1 MRTVMSLVVNS
12 VLSISLVATAYAD
25 QSELIINT
33 EIRGPVLSFDW
44 PELEIGVG
52 SYEAGPTG
60 LTIFRFRNQA
70 SVVVDVRGGSPGT
83 TNTDVLRLG
92 YDRPAFTDAIVFS
105 GGALYGEETITAV
118 ATALKDDRI
127 RSGRWDNI
135 AFVPGAVIFDFGERR
150 PNEIYPDKRLAQAAW
165 RALRTGVFPLGAQG
179 AGRMA
184 MQGGFFGCDAHSGQG
199 GAFRQIGWSGK
210 TKIAAFV
217 VVNAWGAVTD
227 RTGQLVRCDR
237 GRSWTTSTNVS
248 DLLRNLPDSLDE
260 YWKPTEAKEKSGAAT
275 TKNTTIS
282 LVVTNRKMSFWELQ
296 RMATQ
301 VHTSMG
307 RAIQPFATDN
317 DGDTLFAASTQEIE
331 DKSLDSATFGAIAAE
346 TMWDAILAS
355 VPDEPQFV
363 PPSTPI
369 VLDPDTLARYAGM
382 YAFGQTATLRV
393 RIENGELLVQ
403 LKEGDVHGLSYN
415 PTVFIPKSESEFY
428 VDKRHPTRIAFTSD
442 ASGKVIGMTINPG
455 LWELTGSRVPE

>member
-1 MRTVMSLVVNS
+1 MRTAMLLVVNS

-33 EIRGPVLSFDW
+33 EIRGPVLTFDW

-60 LTIFRFRNQA
+60 LTIIRFRNQA
-70 SVVVDVRGGSPGT
+70 SVVVDVRGGAPGT
-83 TNTDVLRLG
+83 TDTDWLRLG
-92 YDRPAFTDAIVFS
+92 YEDTFTDAIVIS
-105 GGALYGEETITAV
+105 GGASYGLEAITAV

-127 RSGRWDNI
+127 RSGRWENL
-135 AFVPGAVIFDFGERR
+135 ASVPGAVIYDFGNRR

-165 RALRTGVFPLGAQG
+165 RARRPGVFPLGAQG

-184 MQGGFFGCDAHSGQG
+184 MQGGFFSCNAQSGQG
-199 GAFRQIGWSGK
+199 GAFRQIGMLGK
-210 TKIAAFV
+210 IKIAAFV

-237 GRSWTTSTNVS
+237 GSKTSTNIS
-248 DLLRNLPDSLDE
+248 DLLRNLPASRKE
-260 YWKPTEAKEKSGAAT
+260 YWKPTEAKEESGAAT

-282 LVVTNRKMSFWELQ
+282 LVVTNRKMSIWELQ

-301 VHTSMG
+301 VHMSMG
-307 RAIQPFATDN
+307 RAIQPFATVE
-317 DGDTLFAASTQEIE
+317 DGDTLFAASTQEIN

-355 VPDEPQFV
+355 VPDDPQF
-363 PPSTPI
+363 
-369 VLDPDTLARYAGM
+369 D
-382 YAFGQTATLRV
+382 
-393 RIENGELLVQ
+393 
-403 LKEGDVHGLSYN
+403 
-415 PTVFIPKSESEFY
+415 
-428 VDKRHPTRIAFTSD
+428 
-442 ASGKVIGMTINPG
+442 
-455 LWELTGSRVPE
+455 